1 MHLLRYFLHLWEI
14 SHSPLRYIN
23 YNAISW
29 KLFYSSRFI
38 GPNNVSQTS
47 CFEELKAKTRYRR
60 VGGKKR
66 AAGGKSVGD
75 VKLGNHATYQGPYLQ
90 LVQDDSL
97 NISETLTFPSA
108 NISFVSSIYHYFS
121 QHGTVSEMCLIK
133 KFFLQI

>member
-1 MHLLRYFLHLWEI
+1 MQYRGSYFIPAGLSAPTTFHKRLVSRNWKTWLAETYHRGWNDTGNRLL
-14 SHSPLRYIN
+14 
-23 YNAISW
+23 
-29 KLFYSSRFI
+29 
-38 GPNNVSQTS
+38 T
-47 CFEELKAKTRYRR
+47 AKTRYRR
-60 VGGKKR
+60 LGGKKR